1 MNIFKN
7 LENFKNRICAITDEG
22 NKYSYKQLINE
33 GLKYKYIKP
42 RSIVFLISEN
52 SIDFLIIYTH
62 LIKFGSVVFLINHD
76 IHKDKFHLLI
86 NIYKPKFIFVNK
98 NYLFS
103 LNKYELNREYNSY
116 KIYEYKIFKDTQVS
130 NNLSLLIS
138 TSGTT
143 GSKKFV
149 MLSYSNIY
157 FNTLSIIKYLKINK
171 NSRTIT
177 NLAPSYSYGFSI
189 INTFLYSGASI
200 VITKST
206 IIEKKFWEL
215 FDYYSVNNFNG
226 VPFTYE
232 TLDKIGFFKK
242 DFKNLKC
249 ATIAGGPLNV
259 DLLKKFILFFDKKNI
274 QFYNMYGQ
282 TEASPRMSYINLQKL
297 KKNMG
302 SIGKPIFGGKFILK
316 DDSNNIIKNNYTNGN
331 LHYIGKN
338 IMLGYATCR
347 SSLKKIKVIKILK
360 TFDIAYRNRNGFY
373 FIVGRKSRIKKINS
387 IRINLDELQKQ
398 IKLQANIN
406 NIIIEQNNSL
416 IIFLEGNENNENIEQ
431 NDIINTISKIIRI
444 NKNFLKIRRLK
455 KFPYLSN
462 GKINY
467 KILEK

>member
-33 GLKYKYIKP
+33 GLKFKYIKP

-157 FNTLSIIKYLKINK
+157 FNTLSIIKYLKIN
-171 NSRTIT
+171 I
-177 NLAPSYSYGFSI
+177 
-189 INTFLYSGASI
+189 
-200 VITKST
+200 
-206 IIEKKFWEL
+206 
-215 FDYYSVNNFNG
+215 
-226 VPFTYE
+226 
-232 TLDKIGFFKK
+232 FKK
-242 DFKNLKC
+242 YLTF
-249 ATIAGGPLNV
+249 
-259 DLLKKFILFFDKKNI
+259 NI
-274 QFYNMYGQ
+274 
-282 TEASPRMSYINLQKL
+282 
-297 KKNMG
+297 
-302 SIGKPIFGGKFILK
+302 
-316 DDSNNIIKNNYTNGN
+316 
-331 LHYIGKN
+331 
-338 IMLGYATCR
+338 
-347 SSLKKIKVIKILK
+347 
-360 TFDIAYRNRNGFY
+360 
-373 FIVGRKSRIKKINS
+373 
-387 IRINLDELQKQ
+387 
-398 IKLQANIN
+398 
-406 NIIIEQNNSL
+406 L
-416 IIFLEGNENNENIEQ
+416 IIFDKIF
-431 NDIINTISKIIRI
+431 INSYVCFIS
-444 NKNFLKIRRLK
+444 
-455 KFPYLSN
+455 
-462 GKINY
+462 
-467 KILEK
+467 